1 MKAAA
6 VKMYFRSALV
16 VLGSSFFVLGSAV
29 MLPSCGEDT
38 PTSPGPVPPTM
49 VTDTFSGSIN
59 KNGAA
64 SHRFTALAA
73 GTVTSTLTAVGPDAV
88 GADGA
93 ALVVG
98 FGVGLWSGTACTI
111 SPGSAQDRAV
121 QSSVLYANVNAP
133 GELCVRVF
141 DVGNVTDSIDYTV
154 TVVHP

>member
-1 MKAAA
+1 MNGPRLKNW
-6 VKMYFRSALV
+6 FRSVFLV
-16 VLGSSFFVLGSAV
+16 LSSSFFVLGSAV

-38 PTSPGPVPPTM
+38 PTSPDPDPPTM

-73 GTVTSTLTAVGPDAV
+73 GTITSTLTAVGPDAV

-98 FGVGLWSGTACTI
+98 FGVGLWSGTTCTI

-121 QSSVLYANVNAP
+121 QSAVLYANVNAP

-141 DVGNVTDSIDYTV
+141 DVGNVTDSVDYTV